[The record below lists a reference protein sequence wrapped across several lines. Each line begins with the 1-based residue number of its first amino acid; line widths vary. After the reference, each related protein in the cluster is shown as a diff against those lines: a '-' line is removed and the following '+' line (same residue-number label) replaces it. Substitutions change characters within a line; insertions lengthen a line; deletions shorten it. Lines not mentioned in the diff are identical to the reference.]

1 MFGPNVLCLPR
12 ECIANRDRFTHWQ
25 SSGWL
30 FDAAQ
35 SDMTWLP
42 RQEAEH
48 SYDYVQPIPC
58 ALVLGERSGY
68 HVFRR
73 VKGGRAD
80 LSARLTLVVGGHI
93 ESEPDVHE
101 FRELLSATL
110 EREID
115 EELNVTRQ
123 HSTKPV
129 GVVIDQSSLDSS
141 RHIGIVHE
149 VVVGGAVK
157 PVAYEEFAA
166 SSTYAGRLCE
176 PAEIASLSSSLDPWS
191 SIIFSEFVATSLAI
205 EIGLQLP
212 FPHFLPARDVT
223 VGRQMRLL

>member
-1 MFGPNVLCLPR
+1 MLGQTVLCLPR

-25 SSGWL
+25 SADWL

-42 RQEAEH
+42 RQEAED
-48 SYDYVQPIPC
+48 SYEYVQPIPC
-58 ALVLGERSGY
+58 ALILGEHSGY

-73 VKGGRAD
+73 IKGGRAD

-101 FRELLSATL
+101 FGELLSATL
-110 EREID
+110 QREID

-123 HSTKPV
+123 HSSKPV

-149 VVVGGAVK
+149 VVVGGTVK
-157 PVAYEEFAA
+157 PVAYEEFAP
-166 SSTYAGRLCE
+166 SSTYAGRLCQ
-176 PAEIASLSSSLDPWS
+176 PAEIASLNSSLDPWS
-191 SIIFSEFVATSLAI
+191 SIIFSEFVATSFAL
-205 EIGLQLP
+205 EVGLQLP
-212 FPHFLPARDVT
+212 FPHFVPPQNIT
-223 VGRQMRLL
+223 NGRQTRLL